1 MPATTAAWASR
12 LTGLPWPWSRPAFL
26 FMIGAGIA
34 VLAVFIASWSTTH
47 TLVVGLLVATVWL
60 GLGLLDALRVLYDT
74 FLRLEG
80 R

>member
-1 MPATTAAWASR
+1 MQETKASWTSR

-26 FMIGAGIA
+26 LMVGAGIA
-34 VLAVFIASWSTTH
+34 LLAVFISSWSPTH

-60 GLGLLDALRVLYDT
+60 GLGLLDALRVVHDT
-74 FLRLEG
+74 LQRLEG

>member
-1 MPATTAAWASR
+1 MQATKAAWTSR

-34 VLAVFIASWSTTH
+34 VLAVFISSWSTTH

-60 GLGLLDALRVLYDT
+60 GLGLLDALRVLHDT
-74 FLRLEG
+74 VHQLGG

>member
-1 MPATTAAWASR
+1 MQATKAAWTSR

-34 VLAVFIASWSTTH
+34 VLAVFISSWSTTH

-60 GLGLLDALRVLYDT
+60 GLGLMDALRVIHESLQ
-74 FLRLEG
+74 RMES

>member
-1 MPATTAAWASR
+1 MQTTKVAWTSR

-26 FMIGAGIA
+26 IMIGAGIA
-34 VLAVFIASWSTTH
+34 VLAVFISSWSTTH

-60 GLGLLDALRVLYDT
+60 GLGLMDALRVIHESLQ
-74 FLRLEG
+74 RLED

>member
-1 MPATTAAWASR
+1 MPATKAAWTSR

-34 VLAVFIASWSTTH
+34 LLAVFISSWSTTH
-47 TLVVGLLVATVWL
+47 TLLVATVWL
-60 GLGLLDALRVLYDT
+60 GLGLLDALRVIHDSLH
-74 FLRLEG
+74 RLEG